1 MPSASD
7 DEPDKVCD
15 AYLPGMKTSPDPRSR
30 GRFYALI
37 AAAIILALL
46 AGLGVYGLAAGR
58 TQASVSRPS
67 TTAAPSAPST
77 SASPSPTAATLPSV
91 KRSRDPDVFARNLA
105 TTLFTWDTATG
116 LSPLDYSAAILA
128 VGDPSGVE
136 QAGLASDVANYLPSR
151 EQWVE
156 LRKHA
161 TRQSL
166 TITRSYVPEAWGE
179 ALRQAVPGQIP
190 SGATAITIEGTR
202 HRSGDWDGR
211 PAGEDFPVS
220 FTVFLAC
227 QPGADSCHVLR
238 LSQLDKPLK

>member
-1 MPSASD
+1 
-7 DEPDKVCD
+7 
-15 AYLPGMKTSPDPRSR
+15 MKTSPDPRSR
-30 GRFYALI
+30 GRFYAVI
-37 AAAIILALL
+37 VAITVLLVL
-46 AGLGVYGLAAGR
+46 AGIGVYGLAAGR

-67 TTAAPSAPST
+67 TTASPSVASST
-77 SASPSPTAATLPSV
+77 SASPSPTAATPPSV
-91 KRSRDPDVFARNLA
+91 KGSRDPDVFARHLA

-116 LSPLDYSAAILA
+116 LFPLDYTAAILA
-128 VGDPSGVE
+128 VGDPTGME
-136 QAGLASDVANYLPSR
+136 QAGLASDVAAYLPSR

-166 TITRSYVPEAWGE
+166 TINQTYVPDAWARAVE
-179 ALRQAVPGQIP
+179 QAAPGQIP

-211 PAGEDFPVS
+211 PVGEDFPVS

-227 QPGADSCHVLR
+227 QPGAGSCHALR
-238 LSQLDKPLK
+238 LSQLDNPLK

>member
-1 MPSASD
+1 MCG
-7 DEPDKVCD
+7 V
-15 AYLPGMKTSPDPRSR
+15 YLQVMKTSPDPRSR
-30 GRFYALI
+30 GRFYAGI
-37 AAAIILALL
+37 AAATALLILA
-46 AGLGVYGLAAGR
+46 GIGVYGLAAGR
-58 TQASVSRPS
+58 TQTSGSRPS
-67 TTAAPSAPST
+67 A
-77 SASPSPTAATLPSV
+77 ASPSPTGTSASASLSASTPPTV
-91 KRSRDPDVFARNLA
+91 AGSRDPDVFARNLA

-116 LSPLDYSAAILA
+116 LFPLDYTAAILA

-151 EQWVE
+151 EQWIE

-166 TITRSYVPEAWGE
+166 TIKRTYLPDGWA
-179 ALRQAVPGQIP
+179 QAVKQAAPGQIP

-211 PAGEDFPVS
+211 PVGEDFPVS

-227 QPGADSCHVLR
+227 QPGADSCHALR
-238 LSQLDKPLK
+238 LSQLDNPLK